1 MINFS
6 IIVPFFNRKNLLQ
19 DCILSVLEQK
29 NRNWE
34 LILVDDGSSDGA
46 YELATEMAVKH
57 ENVKVLKRD
66 GTNKGGSVCRNLGWK
81 VAKYDYIIFLDS
93 DDLLATYC
101 IQQRENEI
109 QKIPD
114 LNYYIFPML
123 LFKEKIDDLNL
134 LQNIPT
140 AENPLDRF
148 LKRENVWLMSSVVWR
163 KSFLEKLNGFDENCL
178 SFQDWEINVRA
189 LLLSDQYLFF
199 DKCVPDNFYRQ
210 QSSSTVSESRYT
222 AEHFLSQLQ
231 LLRSLYV
238 LLAASSNYSELR
250 KNYIGAFYLEVLD
263 RYRIIPMTTEVRNQ
277 ILIRELNLALVIKLF
292 STTEKNKILRY
303 LKLNASVLAARF
315 NWVRALNRFV
325 INNSSLKKF
334 LIHHAKEQ
342 SKNKFIGRLE
352 ITNNVI

>member
-6 IIVPFFNRKNLLQ
+6 IIVPFFNRKNLLRE
-19 DCILSVLEQK
+19 CIQSVLEQK
-29 NRNWE
+29 NNNWE
-34 LILVDDGSSDGA
+34 LIMVDDGSSDGA
-46 YELATEMAVKH
+46 YELATEMAARH
-57 ENVKVLKRD
+57 ENVKVLKRE
-66 GTNKGGSVCRNLGWK
+66 GTNKGGSVCRNLGWIA
-81 VAKYDYIIFLDS
+81 AKYEYILFLDS

-101 IQQRENEI
+101 IQQRTNEI

-123 LFKEKIDDLNL
+123 LFKEQIDDLNL

-148 LKRENVWLMSSVVWR
+148 LKRENVWLMSSLVWR
-163 KSFLEKLNGFDENCL
+163 KSFLQKLNGFDENCL

-231 LLRSLYV
+231 LLRNLYI
-238 LLAASSNYSELR
+238 LLAASSNYSEFR

-263 RYRIIPMTTEVRNQ
+263 RYRIIPMKNTVRNQ
-277 ILIRELNLALVIKLF
+277 ILVRELDLALEIKLF
-292 STTEKNKILRY
+292 STAEKNKILRY

-315 NWVRALNRFV
+315 KWIRALNQFV
-325 INNSSLKKF
+325 IKNSSLKKY
-334 LIHHAKEQ
+334 LVHHAKEQ
-342 SKNKFIGRLE
+342 SKNKFLGRLE
-352 ITNNVI
+352 YPNHVI